1 MLLQAATLEDLPGVA
16 ALINRAYRGNEGW
29 AIEAKV
35 MEGERIRLT
44 GLREQLAENPEALQL
59 IWRDEEDGS
68 LLGSVWLEPVQDA
81 AWYLGLLC
89 MRPELQE
96 KQLGRR
102 RLAAAEETAK
112 ERGAHTM
119 RISVMNVLDMLIAW
133 YERRGYVKT
142 GETQAFPYGDE
153 RFGRPMRDDLH
164 FVVLEKAI

>member
-1 MLLQAATLEDLPGVA
+1 LQIATLEDLPEVV

-35 MEGERIRLT
+35 MEGERISLT
-44 GLREQLAENPEALQL
+44 GLRKQLAAKPEALQL
-59 IWRDEEDGS
+59 VWKDEGDGT

-89 MRPELQE
+89 VRPELQE

-102 RLAAAEETAK
+102 LLAAAEETAK
-112 ERGAHTM
+112 ERGAHRM
-119 RISVMNVLDMLIAW
+119 RISVINVRDTLIAW
-133 YERRGYVKT
+133 YERRGYVRT

-164 FVVLEKAI
+164 FVILEKAI